1 MIKLIKILAGP
12 NGCHDIG
19 SRINL
24 PAEVEAEIVAAG
36 AGEYIGS
43 VVVAE
48 VAASS
53 ERETAQASV
62 QKSPVETRQSPAKA
76 KK

>member
-1 MIKLIKILAGP
+1 MIKMLKILAGP
-12 NGCHDIG
+12 SGCYDIG

-24 PAEVEAEIVAAG
+24 PADVEAEIVAAG

-53 ERETAQASV
+53 ERETAQGTV
-62 QKSPVETRQSPAKA
+62 QKTPVETRQSPAKA

>member
-1 MIKLIKILAGP
+1 MIKMLKILAGP
-12 NGCHDIG
+12 NGCYDIG
-19 SRINL
+19 SKVNL

-43 VVVAE
+43 SVVAE

-53 ERETAQASV
+53 ERETAQATV
-62 QKSPVETRQSPAKA
+62 QKAPVETRQSPAKA